1 LYEPPAD
8 AQLRLCPFYWLTS
21 LPCPF
26 CGLTRGLCA
35 LAKGDWGG
43 AVELHA
49 LSPLVMALLTGALW
63 PGARVPPAWQAR
75 SLPALAALFL
85 SYGLARIAAT
95 L

>member
-1 LYEPPAD
+1 
-8 AQLRLCPFYWLTS
+8 
-21 LPCPF
+21 
-26 CGLTRGLCA
+26 
-35 LAKGDWGG
+35 
-43 AVELHA
+43 VELHA